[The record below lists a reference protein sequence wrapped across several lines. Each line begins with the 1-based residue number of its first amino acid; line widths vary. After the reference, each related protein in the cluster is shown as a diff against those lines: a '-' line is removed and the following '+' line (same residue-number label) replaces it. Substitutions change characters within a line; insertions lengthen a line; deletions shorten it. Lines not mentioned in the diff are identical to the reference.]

1 MSIRIGLPDINIIFT
16 QKAVTAVQR
25 SERGVLCVIM
35 QDAKQET
42 GIKKF
47 IYKRGADVVK
57 DDYSTENYTALMRAF
72 DVAVNKVYVLRCKP
86 ATEFAD
92 VVKELDKI
100 KFNYVCTNIV
110 GESPNNWQDL
120 LSKQVVQ
127 YNHDNQGHK
136 CVCVCA
142 NPTQADSKY
151 IIQLKGTGGTLKD
164 GKAVKAEDYIIRIA
178 STLCNLPMNRSL
190 TYYVFE
196 DLASWDDS
204 YITTEKPIGQW
215 ISDGWLTLIN
225 DDDVVKCGRAVN
237 SLTTFT
243 STDTEDMSYIIIVE
257 AMNLIIEDIYT
268 TFKDY
273 YVGTYK
279 NTLSN
284 QRLFITSVNA
294 YFRQLMREEVLDDSY
309 DNHCYVD
316 IESQRLAWLGIG
328 KTEAEDWSD
337 AKVQEMTFRTVVYL
351 AGDAKISNAMEDLVF
366 KISLA

>member
-1 MSIRIGLPDINIIFT
+1 MAYRIDLPNIDIIFT

-35 QDAKQET
+35 KDAQQEA

-47 IYKRGADVVK
+47 VYKRGADVTK
-57 DDYSTENYTALMRAF
+57 TDYTITNYDALMRAF
-72 DVAVNKVYVLRCKP
+72 DVAVNKVYVLRCAT
-86 ATEFAD
+86 ATEFTD
-92 VVKELDKI
+92 IVKELDKI
-100 KFNYVCTNIV
+100 RFNYVCTNV
-110 GESPNNWQDL
+110 KADQQALAN
-120 LSKQVVQ
+120 QVVQ

-136 CVCVCA
+136 CVAVVA
-142 NPTQADSKY
+142 NINQGDSKY
-151 IIQLKGTGGTLKD
+151 VIKLKGDGGTLKSGTD
-164 GKAVKAEDYIIRIA
+164 VKAEDYVIRIA

-204 YITTEKPIGQW
+204 YLTTDVPIGDW
-215 ISDGWLTLIN
+215 ISKGWLTLIN
-225 DDDVVKCGRAVN
+225 DDDEVKCGRAIN
-237 SLTTFT
+237 SLVTFT

-273 YVGTYK
+273 YVGKYK

-294 YFRQLMREEVLDDSY
+294 YFRQLMREEVLDDSF
-309 DNHCYVD
+309 DNHAYVD

-328 KTEAEDWSD
+328 KTEAEDWD
-337 AKVQEMTFRTVVYL
+337 DNKVQQMTFRTNVFL
-351 AGDAKISNAMEDLVF
+351 AGDAKISNAMEDLRF
-366 KISLA
+366 NISLS

>member
-1 MSIRIGLPDINIIFT
+1 MAYRIDLPNIDIIFT

-35 QDAKQET
+35 KDAQQTT

-47 IYKRGADVVK
+47 IYKRGADVEK
-57 DDYSTENYTALMRAF
+57 TDYTTTNYDALMRAF
-72 DVAVNKVYVLRCKP
+72 DVAVNKVYVLRCAE
-86 ATEFAD
+86 ATEFTD
-92 VVKELDKI
+92 IVKELDKI
-100 KFNYVCTNIV
+100 KFNYVCTNV
-110 GESPNNWQDL
+110 KADQQALAN
-120 LSKQVVQ
+120 QVVQ
-127 YNHDNQGHK
+127 YNKDNQGHK
-136 CVCVCA
+136 CVAVVA
-142 NPTQADSKY
+142 NITQGDSKY
-151 IIQLKGTGGTLKD
+151 VIKLKGDSGKLKSGTE
-164 GKAVKAEDYIIRIA
+164 VKAEDYVIRIA

-204 YITTEKPIGQW
+204 YLDTENPIGKW

-225 DDDVVKCGRAVN
+225 DDDEVKCGRAIN
-237 SLTTFT
+237 SLKTFT

-273 YVGTYK
+273 YVGKYK

-294 YFRQLMREEVLDDSY
+294 YFRQLMREEVLDDSF
-309 DNHCYVD
+309 DNHAYVD

-328 KTEAEDWSD
+328 KTEAEDWD
-337 AKVQEMTFRTVVYL
+337 DNKVQQMTFRTNVFL
-351 AGDAKISNAMEDLVF
+351 AGDAKISNAMEDLKF
-366 KISLA
+366 TIALA

>member
-1 MSIRIGLPDINIIFT
+1 MAYRIDLPNIDIIFT
-16 QKAVTAVQR
+16 QKAVPAVQR
-25 SERGVLCVIM
+25 SERGVLCVILKDT
-35 QDAKQET
+35 QQET

-57 DDYSTENYTALMRAF
+57 TDYTQANYTALMRAF
-72 DVAVNKVYVLRCKP
+72 DVAVNKVYVLRCAE
-86 ATEFAD
+86 ATEFTDIA
-92 VVKELDKI
+92 KELDKI
-100 KFNYVCTNIV
+100 KFNYVCTNV
-110 GESPNNWQDL
+110 KADQNSLATDT
-120 LSKQVVQ
+120 VQ
-127 YNHDNQGHK
+127 RNMDNQGHK
-136 CVCVCA
+136 CVCVVA

-164 GKAVKAEDYIIRIA
+164 GTTVTAEDYLIRIA

-196 DLASWDDS
+196 DLATWDDS
-204 YITTEKPIGQW
+204 YIDTESPIGKW
-215 ISDGWLTLIN
+215 ISDGWLILIN
-225 DDDVVKCGRAVN
+225 DDDEVKCGRAVN
-237 SLTTFT
+237 SLHTFT
-243 STDTEDMSYIIIVE
+243 STDTEPMSHIIIVE

-273 YVGTYK
+273 YVGKYK

-316 IESQRLAWLGIG
+316 IESQRLAWLEVG
-328 KTEAEDWSD
+328 KTEAEDWTD
-337 AKVQEMTFRTVVYL
+337 AKVQEMTFRTNVFL
-351 AGDAKISNAMEDLVF
+351 GGDVKISDAMEDLKF
-366 KISLA
+366 TIAMA

>member
-1 MSIRIGLPDINIIFT
+1 MSYRLDLPNIDIIFT

-35 QDAKQET
+35 KDAQQDA

-47 IYKRGADVVK
+47 IYKRGADVTK
-57 DDYSTENYTALMRAF
+57 TDYTTANYDALMRAF
-72 DVAVNKVYVLRCKP
+72 DVAVNKVYVLRCAE
-86 ATEFAD
+86 ATEFTD
-92 VVKELDKI
+92 IVKELDKI
-100 KFNYVCTNIV
+100 KFNYVCTNV
-110 GESPNNWQDL
+110 KADQQALAN
-120 LSKQVVQ
+120 QVVQ

-136 CVCVCA
+136 CVCVVA
-142 NPTQADSKY
+142 NITQGDSKY
-151 IIQLKGTGGTLKD
+151 VIKLKGEGGKLKSGTD
-164 GKAVKAEDYIIRIA
+164 VKAEDYVIRIA

-204 YITTEKPIGQW
+204 YLTTEAPIGDW
-215 ISDGWLTLIN
+215 ISKGWLTLIN
-225 DDDVVKCGRAVN
+225 DDDEVKCGRAIN
-237 SLTTFT
+237 SLVTFT

-273 YVGTYK
+273 YVGKYK

-309 DNHCYVD
+309 DNHAYVD

-328 KTEAEDWSD
+328 KTEAEDWD
-337 AKVQEMTFRTVVYL
+337 ENKVQQMTFRTNVFL
-351 AGDAKISNAMEDLVF
+351 AGDAKISNAMEDLKF
-366 KISLA
+366 TIALA

>member
-1 MSIRIGLPDINIIFT
+1 MAYRLDLPDINIIFT

-35 QDAKQET
+35 KDKQQTT

-47 IYKRGADVVK
+47 VYKRLADITK
-57 DDYSTENYTALMRAF
+57 TDFETANYDALKRAF
-72 DVAVNKVYVLRCKP
+72 DVAVNKVYVLRCSEASKL
-86 ATEFAD
+86 TD
-92 VVKELDKI
+92 IVKELDKI
-100 KFNYVCTNIV
+100 KFNYVCTNV
-110 GESPNNWQDL
+110 KELQQDL
-120 LSKQVVQ
+120 ANQVVQ
-127 YNHDNQGHK
+127 YNRDNQGHK
-136 CVCVCA
+136 CVCVA
-142 NPTQADSKY
+142 SELTQANSKY
-151 IIQLKGTGGTLKD
+151 VINLKGTGGTLKD
-164 GKAVKAEDYIIRIA
+164 GTTVKAEDYLIRIA

-204 YITTEKPIGQW
+204 YIDTENPIGKW
-215 ISDGWLTLIN
+215 ISEGWLTLIN
-225 DDDVVKCGRAVN
+225 DDDEVKCGRAIN

-273 YVGTYK
+273 YVGKYK

-294 YFRQLMREEVLDDSY
+294 YFRQLMREEVLDDAY
-309 DNHCYVD
+309 DNHAYVD

-328 KTEAEDWSD
+328 KTEAEDWD
-337 AKVQEMTFRTVVYL
+337 DNKIQQMTFRTNVFL
-351 AGDAKISNAMEDLVF
+351 GGEAKISNAMEDLKFV
-366 KISLA
+366 IALA

>member
-1 MSIRIGLPDINIIFT
+1 MAYRIDLPDINIIFT

-25 SERGVLCVIM
+25 SERGVLCIIVKDV
-35 QDAKQET
+35 QQNT

-47 IYKRGADVVK
+47 IYKRGADVVET
-57 DDYSTENYTALMRAF
+57 DYTTANYTAIMRAF
-72 DVAVNKVYVLRCKP
+72 DVAVNKVYVLRC
-86 ATEFAD
+86 ATTTQFTD

-100 KFNYVCTNIV
+100 KFNYVCTNV
-110 GESPNNWQDL
+110 KEDQQELTN
-120 LSKQVVQ
+120 QVVQ

-136 CVCVCA
+136 CVCVVA
-142 NPTQADSKY
+142 NITQGDSKY
-151 IIQLKGTGGTLKD
+151 VIKLKGTGGKLKD
-164 GKAVKAEDYIIRIA
+164 GNDVTAEDYVIRIA

-196 DLASWDDS
+196 DLASWDDA
-204 YITTEKPIGQW
+204 YISTEDPIGKW

-225 DDDVVKCGRAVN
+225 DDDKVKCGRAVN
-237 SLTTFT
+237 SLKTFT

-273 YVGTYK
+273 YVGKYK

-284 QRLFITSVNA
+284 QRLFITSVNS

-309 DNHCYVD
+309 DNRSYVD
-316 IESQRLAWLGIG
+316 IESQRLAWISIG
-328 KTEAEDWSD
+328 KAEAVDWTGD
-337 AKVQEMTFRTVVYL
+337 KVQQMTFRTNVFL
-351 AGDAKISNAMEDLVF
+351 GGDVKISNAMEDLKF
-366 KISLA
+366 TIAMA

>member
-1 MSIRIGLPDINIIFT
+1 MSYRIDLPNIDIIFT

-35 QDAKQET
+35 KDEKQES

-47 IYKRGADVVK
+47 VYKRGADVLK
-57 DDYSTENYTALMRAF
+57 TDYSVTNYVALMRAF
-72 DVAVNKVYVLRCKP
+72 DVAVNKVYVLRCAT
-86 ATEFAD
+86 ATEFTD
-92 VVKELDKI
+92 IVKELDKL
-100 KFNYVCTNIV
+100 KFNYVCTNV
-110 GESPNNWQDL
+110 KGDQQAL
-120 LSKQVVQ
+120 LNDTKQR
-127 YNHDNQGHK
+127 NADNQGHK
-136 CVCVCA
+136 CVCVVA
-142 NPTQADSKY
+142 NPTQADSKFA
-151 IIQLKGTGGTLKD
+151 IKLKGDGGTLKD
-164 GKAVKAEDYIIRIA
+164 GSAVKAEDYVIRIA

-204 YITTEKPIGQW
+204 YLDTENPIGKW

-225 DDDVVKCGRAVN
+225 DDDKVKCGRAIN

-257 AMNLIIEDIYT
+257 AMNLILEDIYT

-273 YVGTYK
+273 YVGKYK

-294 YFRQLMREEVLDDSY
+294 YFRQLMKEEVLDDSY
-309 DNHCYVD
+309 DNHSYVD
-316 IESQRLAWLGIG
+316 VEAQRLAWLGVG
-328 KTEAEDWSD
+328 KTEAEDWD
-337 AKVQEMTFRTVVYL
+337 ENKVQQMTFRTNVFL
-351 AGDAKISNAMEDLVF
+351 AGEAKISNAMEDLKF
-366 KISLA
+366 NIALA

>member
-1 MSIRIGLPDINIIFT
+1 MAYRIDLPNIDIIFT

-25 SERGVLCVIM
+25 SERGVLCVILKDT
-35 QDAKQET
+35 QQET

-57 DDYSTENYTALMRAF
+57 TDYTQANYTALMRAF
-72 DVAVNKVYVLRCKP
+72 DVAVNKVYVLRCAE
-86 ATEFAD
+86 ATEFTDIA
-92 VVKELDKI
+92 KELDKI
-100 KFNYVCTNIV
+100 KFNYVCTNV
-110 GESPNNWQDL
+110 KADQNALATDT
-120 LSKQVVQ
+120 VQ
-127 YNHDNQGHK
+127 RNVDNQGHK
-136 CVCVCA
+136 CVCVVA
-142 NPTQADSKY
+142 NPIQADSKY
-151 IIQLKGTGGTLKD
+151 TIQLKGTGGTLKTGD
-164 GKAVKAEDYIIRIA
+164 TVKAEDYVIRVA

-204 YITTEKPIGQW
+204 YIDTENPIGKW

-225 DDDVVKCGRAVN
+225 DDDEVKCGRAVN
-237 SLTTFT
+237 SLHTFT
-243 STDTEDMSYIIIVE
+243 STDTEPMSHIIIVE

-273 YVGTYK
+273 YVGKYK

-316 IESQRLAWLGIG
+316 IESQRLAWLEVG
-328 KTEAEDWSD
+328 KTEAEDWTD
-337 AKVQEMTFRTVVYL
+337 AKVQEMTFRTNVFL
-351 AGDAKISNAMEDLVF
+351 GGDVKISDAMEDLKF
-366 KISLA
+366 TIAMA

>member
-1 MSIRIGLPDINIIFT
+1 MAYRLDLPNIDIIFT

-35 QDAKQET
+35 QDEKQED

-47 IYKRGADVVK
+47 VYKRGADVLK
-57 DDYSTENYTALMRAF
+57 TDYSTANYTALMRAF
-72 DVAVNKVYVLRCKP
+72 DVAVNKVYVLRC
-86 ATEFAD
+86 ATGTEFTD
-92 VVKELDKI
+92 VAKELDKL
-100 KFNYVCTNIV
+100 KFNYICTNVKADQQTLLNDIV
-110 GESPNNWQDL
+110 QRNR
-120 LSKQVVQ
+120 
-127 YNHDNQGHK
+127 DNQGHK
-136 CVCVCA
+136 CVAVVS

-151 IIQLKGTGGTLKD
+151 VVQLKGTGGTLKD
-164 GKAVKAEDYIIRIA
+164 GTEVKAEDYIIRIA

-196 DLASWDDS
+196 DLATWDDS
-204 YITTEKPIGQW
+204 YITTETPIGKW

-225 DDDVVKCGRAVN
+225 DDDEVKCGRAIN

-273 YVGTYK
+273 YVGKYK

-284 QRLFITSVNA
+284 QRLFITSVNS

-309 DNHCYVD
+309 DNKCYVD
-316 IESQRLAWLGIG
+316 IESQRLAWIGIG

-337 AKVQEMTFRTVVYL
+337 SKVEQMTFRTFVYL
-351 AGDAKISNAMEDLVF
+351 GGDVKISNAMEDLKF
-366 KISLA
+366 TIQMQ